1 MEGVSAHFLVS
12 QESCISASIQKRRK
26 KKREVVSLPQCGN
39 CYIILL
45 TDTTQTVYLW
55 MDTGGGGGGESLW
68 PVPLIS
74 ERGDKNFA
82 INLDSAIDQPKWF
95 SVGFSLQSP
104 PLVDTNIVQKKRKN
118 KNKYCVHPS
127 QGDVFRQNSPPPHSH
142 LTSLHGIRTNLF
154 DLLPFHETH

>member
-1 MEGVSAHFLVS
+1 
-12 QESCISASIQKRRK
+12 
-26 KKREVVSLPQCGN
+26 
-39 CYIILL
+39 
-45 TDTTQTVYLW
+45 

-104 PLVDTNIVQKKRKN
+104 PLVDTNIVQKREKIKTN
-118 KNKYCVHPS
+118 TVYIHPRVMSLGRIHLRHTHIS
-127 QGDVFRQNSPPPHSH
+127 QVYM
-142 LTSLHGIRTNLF
+142 
-154 DLLPFHETH
+154 E

>member
-12 QESCISASIQKRRK
+12 QKSCNSPSIQKKK

-45 TDTTQTVYLW
+45 TDTTQTLYLW
-55 MDTGGGGGGESLW
+55 MDTGGGGESLW

-104 PLVDTNIVQKKRKN
+104 PLVDKNIVKKKRKN
-118 KNKYCVHPS
+118 KNKILCASMP
-127 QGDVFRQNSPPPHSH
+127 GWC
-142 LTSLHGIRTNLF
+142 L
-154 DLLPFHETH
+154 